1 MKTKFIIFFLAC
13 SMIFACDNNNKDLG
27 DGLYAEFNTTMGTIL
42 IKLSYEK
49 TPVTVANFVALA
61 EGNHPKVD
69 NDFKG
74 IKYYNGIIFHR
85 VIANFMIQGGG
96 YTSELEYRD
105 SGKRV
110 KNESNNG
117 LPNSR
122 GTIAMAR
129 TSDPNSASAQFYI
142 NVKDNSHLDFKEGV
156 MGYTVFGFVTLGM
169 QVVENIEL
177 VDTHI
182 QRGMPAVPIQPI
194 VIKTIKRL

>member
-1 MKTKFIIFFLAC
+1 MKIKILKVVACITFTLFGPFLIPTYA
-13 SMIFACDNNNKDLG
+13 SSVGDPKVLIQTELG
-27 DGLYAEFNTTMGTIL
+27 HIEITLLPDKAPLTVENFLELVEQKHYDGL
-42 IKLSYEK
+42 
-49 TPVTVANFVALA
+49 
-61 EGNHPKVD
+61 
-69 NDFKG
+69 
-74 IKYYNGIIFHR
+74 IFHR
-85 VIANFMIQGGG
+85 VIANFMIQAGG

-117 LPNSR
+117 LSNSR

-142 NVKDNSHLDFKEGV
+142 NVKDNNHLNYRDGI
-156 MGYTVFGFVTLGM
+156 MGYSVFGFVTLGM

-182 QRGMPAVPIQPI
+182 QQGMPAVPIQPI
-194 VIKTIKRL
+194 VIKSIKRL

>member
-1 MKTKFIIFFLAC
+1 MKIRISKLVACITLILFGPFFIPTYASSAGDPKVLIQTELGHIEITLLPDKAPLTVKNFLE
-13 SMIFACDNNNKDLG
+13 LVEQRHY
-27 DGLYAEFNTTMGTIL
+27 DGL
-42 IKLSYEK
+42 
-49 TPVTVANFVALA
+49 
-61 EGNHPKVD
+61 
-69 NDFKG
+69 
-74 IKYYNGIIFHR
+74 IFHR
-85 VIANFMIQGGG
+85 VIANFMIQAGG

-117 LPNSR
+117 LSNSK

-142 NVKDNSHLDFKEGV
+142 NVKDNNHLNYRDGI
-156 MGYTVFGFVTLGM
+156 MGYSVFGFVTLGM

-182 QRGMPAVPIQPI
+182 QQGMPAVPIQPI
-194 VIKTIKRL
+194 VIKSIKRL

>member
-1 MKTKFIIFFLAC
+1 MKIILSKVIACITLSILGSFLVLTNA
-13 SMIFACDNNNKDLG
+13 SSTNN
-27 DGLYAEFNTTMGTIL
+27 
-42 IKLSYEK
+42 
-49 TPVTVANFVALA
+49 
-61 EGNHPKVD
+61 PKVLIQTKMGHIEITLLPD
-69 NDFKG
+69 KAPLTVQNFLGLVEQKH
-74 IKYYNGIIFHR
+74 YNGLIFHR

-129 TSDPNSASAQFYI
+129 TSDPDSASAQFYI
-142 NVKDNSHLDFKEGV
+142 NVKNNNHLDFRDNV
-156 MGYTVFGFVTLGM
+156 MGYTVFGFVTKGM
-169 QVVENIEL
+169 QVVESIEL

-194 VIKTIKRL
+194 VIESIKRL

>member
-1 MKTKFIIFFLAC
+1 MKIKTLKVVACITLTLLGPFLIPTSA
-13 SMIFACDNNNKDLG
+13 SSTG
-27 DGLYAEFNTTMGTIL
+27 DPKVLIQTEFGHIEITL
-42 IKLSYEK
+42 LPDKA
-49 TPVTVANFVALA
+49 PVTVENFLELVEQKHYDGL
-61 EGNHPKVD
+61 
-69 NDFKG
+69 
-74 IKYYNGIIFHR
+74 IFHR
-85 VIANFMIQGGG
+85 VIANFMIQAGG

-105 SGKRV
+105 SGKSV

-142 NVKDNSHLDFKEGV
+142 NVKDNNHLNYRDGV

-194 VIKTIKRL
+194 VIKSIKRL

>member
-1 MKTKFIIFFLAC
+1 MKIKILKVVACITLVLFGPFLIPSYA
-13 SMIFACDNNNKDLG
+13 SSAEDPKVLIQTELG
-27 DGLYAEFNTTMGTIL
+27 HIEITLLPDKAPLTVENFLELVEQKHYDGL
-42 IKLSYEK
+42 
-49 TPVTVANFVALA
+49 
-61 EGNHPKVD
+61 
-69 NDFKG
+69 
-74 IKYYNGIIFHR
+74 IFHR
-85 VIANFMIQGGG
+85 VIANFMIQAGG

-182 QRGMPAVPIQPI
+182 QGGMPAVPIQPI